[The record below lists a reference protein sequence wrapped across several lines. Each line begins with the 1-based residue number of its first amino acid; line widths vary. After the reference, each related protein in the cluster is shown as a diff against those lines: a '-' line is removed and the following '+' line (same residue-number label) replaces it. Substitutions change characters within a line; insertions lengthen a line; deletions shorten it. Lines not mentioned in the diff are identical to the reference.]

1 VFAADFRDRIVHHL
15 LVTQH
20 EPCSSPGSFT
30 IRTRGE
36 EGLDGASHFKKA
48 APTSSCGH
56 RGERNGAPQM
66 RTLRK
71 LVEGGAR
78 PGRRCGKPSLIH
90 AGSGGAR
97 APGATADL
105 SRGGSRWG
113 SGGAGPDRR
122 PDRAARGR

>member
-97 APGATADL
+97 APRCD
-105 SRGGSRWG
+105 GG
-113 SGGAGPDRR
+113 PQ
-122 PDRAARGR
+122 